1 MIPCYIGIG
10 ANLGDAAAT
19 VRQAIIAL
27 DDVAESI
34 VIEASPLYRSAPL
47 DAGGP
52 DFINAVVALET
63 KLAPRALLIALQQI
77 EQAFGRERPF
87 KNAPRT
93 LDLDLLLY
101 GEQVIEEPSL
111 TVPHP
116 RMMQRAFV
124 LKPLLD
130 VAPDIIVPGHGLA
143 AAFLGA
149 VSAQKCVRVS

>member
-34 VIEASPLYRSAPL
+34 VIETSPLYRSTPL

-77 EQAFGRERPF
+77 EQSFGRERPF

-101 GEQVIEEPSL
+101 GEHVIDEPSL

-143 AAFLGA
+143 AAFLGH
-149 VSAQKCVRVS
+149 VSSQHCLRN